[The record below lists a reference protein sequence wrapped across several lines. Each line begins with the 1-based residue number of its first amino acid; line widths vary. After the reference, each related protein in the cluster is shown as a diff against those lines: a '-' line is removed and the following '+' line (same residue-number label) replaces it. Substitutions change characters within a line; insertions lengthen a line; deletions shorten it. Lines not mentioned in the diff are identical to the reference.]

1 MFEQILEVLQ
11 NFVIW
16 AMSDWK
22 HLLIFAI
29 IIVILDAI
37 GNGRLPI
44 FHRRKSEDDGDE

>member
-1 MFEQILEVLQ
+1 MFDTILETVQ

-22 HLLIFAI
+22 HLIVFGI
-29 IIVILDAI
+29 IIVVLDAI

-44 FHRRKSEDDGDE
+44 FHRRKNEDDGGE